1 MFKIDE
7 AIQKNTNLWNFNQDI
22 GKLEFKYKDE
32 ILNSYNELFKGIFP
46 NINTDPSTP
55 QGQIITSLVQ
65 TDLATISFLENLA
78 NAFFLGGNGYFL
90 DLWSWNLYRV
100 TRKDGI
106 PSSVLIEI
114 QGVPNTTITSDF
126 TITDGNYN
134 YQISKEVTI
143 PQSGNIEVLFYC
155 TEINEFIAQAN
166 TINQIVTQIDGVER
180 VNNNSIANSATLK
193 ETDGKLFDRCVRFG
207 STSQNASF
215 KSILANIAQVNGVVK
230 VTGAENISDNATDFN
245 GVEIEGHSI
254 CVVVEGGS
262 DNDIANAMFES
273 RATGCGMVGDIE
285 VNIEYNGTFYKF
297 KFYRPTQVILKAE
310 VTLKEISQPPSN
322 FGDVI
327 KENLSSYINDL
338 QIGELITQP
347 ALSENLYKNLSG
359 FYIKDVKFGLKS
371 GDVSYTPIQL
381 KLNEMAVISKDDI
394 KVNVE

>member
-32 ILNSYNELFKGIFP
+32 ILDSYNELFKGIFP

-126 TITDGNYN
+126 LITDGNYN

-230 VTGAENISDNATDFN
+230 VTGAENISDNAADFN

-371 GDVSYTPIQL
+371 GEVGYNPIKL

>member
-32 ILNSYNELFKGIFP
+32 ILNNYNELFKGIFP

-106 PSSVLIEI
+106 PSSVLIEM
-114 QGVPNTTITSDF
+114 QGVPNTKITSDF

-155 TEINEFIAQAN
+155 TEINEFVAQAN

-215 KSILANIAQVNGVVK
+215 KSILANIAQVNGVIK
-230 VTGAENISDNATDFN
+230 VTGAENISDKTANFN

-297 KFYRPTQVILKAE
+297 KFYRPEQVILKAE

-359 FYIKDVKFGLKS
+359 FYIKDVKFGLKT
-371 GDVSYTPIQL
+371 GDVGYNPIQL
-381 KLNEMAVISKDDI
+381 KLNEMAIISKDDI
-394 KVNVE
+394 KVNIE

>member
-46 NINTDPSTP
+46 NINIDPSTP

-394 KVNVE
+394 KVNIE

>member
-32 ILNSYNELFKGIFP
+32 ILDSYNELFKGIFP

-126 TITDGNYN
+126 LITDGNYN

-215 KSILANIAQVNGVVK
+215 KSILANIAQVNGVIK
-230 VTGAENISDNATDFN
+230 VTGAENTSDKAADFN

-394 KVNVE
+394 KVNIE

>member
-32 ILNSYNELFKGIFP
+32 ILDSYNELFKTIFP

-114 QGVPNTTITSDF
+114 QGIANTVVTNDF

-155 TEINEFIAQAN
+155 TEINEFVAQAN

-180 VNNNSIANSATLK
+180 VNNTSMANSATLK

-215 KSILANIAQVNGVVK
+215 KSILANIAQVNGVIK
-230 VTGAENISDNATDFN
+230 VTGAENISDKTSDFN

-371 GDVSYTPIQL
+371 VEVDYNPIQL

-394 KVNVE
+394 KVNIE